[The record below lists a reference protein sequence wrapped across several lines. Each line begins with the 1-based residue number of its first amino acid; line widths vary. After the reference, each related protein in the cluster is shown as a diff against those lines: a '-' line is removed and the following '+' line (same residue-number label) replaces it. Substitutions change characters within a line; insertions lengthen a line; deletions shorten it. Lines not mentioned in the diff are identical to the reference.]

1 MNEPIKTLSTE
12 TRILNIFVDE
22 QPETPRE
29 WDNMGTM
36 LCTHKRYSLGDTKEK
51 FNFDDYNGW
60 DEVKQALIKEKNV
73 AVILPLYLL
82 DHSGITMKTTFFND
96 KWDSGQVGFI
106 YASKEKIRKEYS
118 VKRISK
124 KLIEKVTKLLINEV
138 EIYDQYLTGDVY
150 RFEVKDNKGEII
162 DSCAG
167 FYGSD
172 FATNGIAENLDTDL
186 AELLKKD

>member
-1 MNEPIKTLSTE
+1 MSDLIKTLSTE
-12 TRILNIFVDE
+12 KQTLNIFVE
-22 QPETPRE
+22 THPESPRD

-36 LCTHKRYSLGDTKEK
+36 LCTHRRYSLGDTKEK
-51 FNFDDYNGW
+51 FDFDNYNGW
-60 DEVKQALIKEKNV
+60 DEVKQALIKKKNV

-82 DHSGITMKTTFFND
+82 DHSGITMKTTSFND

-138 EIYDQYLTGDVY
+138 AIYDQYLTGDVY
-150 RFEVKDNKGEII
+150 RFEVKDNEGNIV

-172 FATNGIAENLDTDL
+172 FATNGIAENLDTEL
-186 AELLKKD
+186 ADLLKKD